1 MEPHQLGEGVVGLTL
16 KLQQQADLVLA
27 SQEQLQVALVYLV
40 QKQKVRWQVLNQ
52 LQTPD
57 HQQHLYKSNHI
68 IIFRQM

>member
-27 SQEQLQVALVYLV
+27 SQVPLQVALVYLV
-40 QKQKVRWQVLNQ
+40 QKQKARWQVLNQ

-57 HQQHLYKSNHI
+57 HQLHLYKGNHL
-68 IIFRQM
+68 